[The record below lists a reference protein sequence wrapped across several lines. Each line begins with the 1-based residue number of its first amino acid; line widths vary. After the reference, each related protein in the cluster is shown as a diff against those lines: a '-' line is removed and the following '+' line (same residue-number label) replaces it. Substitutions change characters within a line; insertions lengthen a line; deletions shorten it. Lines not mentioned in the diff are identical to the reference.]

1 MGYKGNQA
9 GVAGR
14 PVPSSASAYGSYTGN
29 GFHNGTHQDPSFDS
43 LSSSNSQ
50 FGDGY
55 YAQFGAPVI
64 GEPANPSVHPD
75 NQQAAT
81 LTYTGSSQ
89 ASFMKKA
96 PAQPTTGYYY
106 GQQQQQQPSTSYSS
120 AAVQQ
125 PPNTSSSPYVQTS
138 ALPGGPGTGVMG
150 YLNKLGKKAEVLSAT
165 IWTHL
170 KVGNSVTDSAW
181 GRLSHGTRLLTE
193 GGFKGVYKQTFSG
206 FAPNEQLRKTY
217 ACYLST
223 SNGPVGGT
231 LYITNKK
238 FAFCSDRPLPYAP
251 ISGQQAWSYYKVV
264 LPLEKVREV
273 LPAHNQNKPSE
284 KYIQVVTIDGH
295 EFWFMGLVNY
305 DKGLKN
311 MQEAVAVTRRGQP
324 VSPAAA
330 QASGVKQQNQNASYP
345 PINQG
350 DSSST
355 ARNNAAPQ
363 QGESRYGNQYAWK

>member
-1 MGYKGNQA
+1 M
-9 GVAGR
+9 R
-14 PVPSSASAYGSYTGN
+14 IASRI
-29 GFHNGTHQDPSFDS
+29 DS
-43 LSSSNSQ
+43 LAVW
-50 FGDGY
+50 FLHKTIFRVWDTGG
-55 YAQFGAPVI
+55 
-64 GEPANPSVHPD
+64 
-75 NQQAAT
+75 
-81 LTYTGSSQ
+81 LLTGSILWH
-89 ASFMKKA
+89 FD
-96 PAQPTTGYYY
+96 YYY
-106 GQQQQQQPSTSYSS
+106 FKKIVAVADLQYILFFCNVVIFWTSCSS
-120 AAVQQ
+120 
-125 PPNTSSSPYVQTS
+125 
-138 ALPGGPGTGVMG
+138 LPHFWIFWRLFDVVVAGVMG
-150 YLNKLGKKAEVLSAT
+150 YLNKMGKKAEALSAT

-223 SNGPVGGT
+223 STGPVGGT
-231 LYITNKK
+231 LYITNQK

-251 ISGQQAWSYYKVV
+251 ISGQQAWSYYKVI

-330 QASGVKQQNQNASYP
+330 QGSGVKQQIQNASYP

-355 ARNNAAPQ
+355 ARNNAPPQ